1 MVEGIAMER
10 RVIGSIALNVARAG
24 PPDGLLLI
32 LPHRFSE
39 FGFEWRSLSR
49 PSSGREFLASS
60 CRISVAAT

>member
-32 LPHRFSE
+32 LRHRFPE
-39 FGFEWRSLSR
+39 FWFEWRSLLR
-49 PSSGREFLASS
+49 PSAAAECSASS
-60 CRISVAAT
+60 CRISVA